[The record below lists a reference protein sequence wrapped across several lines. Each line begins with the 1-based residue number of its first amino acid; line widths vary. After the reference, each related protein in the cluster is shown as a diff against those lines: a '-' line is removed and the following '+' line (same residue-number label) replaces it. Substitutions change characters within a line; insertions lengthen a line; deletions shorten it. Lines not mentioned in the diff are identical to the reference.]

1 MVRTVGWFAH
11 KAVVSM
17 FLVAGLV
24 AISGCDGGDAG
35 AQTPSVS
42 GSAEETSST
51 PTPTPTPT
59 AYVPASEKAPAQN
72 VPVPVMPEAAKQQT
86 KEGWEAF
93 AKYFI
98 EELNYMVETNDTSR
112 VEKLTSPNC
121 KYCRSE
127 MALAKGSADNNQ
139 WLVNGLFSVESVDGR
154 LDPDRE
160 GNLSGLVVLT
170 RSATQISD
178 RVGVVYEIP
187 AVEKNIWF
195 LQLTPT
201 KDGWVVFNFEETK

>member
-1 MVRTVGWFAH
+1 MARTVGWFAH

-93 AKYFI
+93 ARYFI
-98 EELNYMVETNDTSR
+98 EELNYMVETNDPSR
-112 VEKLTSPNC
+112 VKKLSVGDCDFCRVET
-121 KYCRSE
+121 KYATVLSE
-127 MALAKGSADNNQ
+127 NGQWNINGKYSIGKIDALMS
-139 WLVNGLFSVESVDGR
+139 
-154 LDPDRE
+154 PDRE
-160 GNLSGLVVLT
+160 GNIGGNIAVSRQESSIVSKSGVLGT
-170 RSATQISD
+170 AAGIESS
-178 RVGVVYEIP
+178 VWY
-187 AVEKNIWF
+187 
-195 LQLTPT
+195 LQLQPSET
-201 KDGWVVFNFEETK
+201 GWRVFQFGETK

>member
-1 MVRTVGWFAH
+1 MARTVGWFAH

-24 AISGCDGGDAG
+24 TISGCDGGDAG
-35 AQTPSVS
+35 TQTPSIS
-42 GSAEETSST
+42 GSAVETSST

-98 EELNYMVETNDTSR
+98 EELNYMVETNDPSR
-112 VEKLTSPNC
+112 VEKLSVGDC
-121 KYCRSE
+121 DFCRTEIDFANFANEQKQWAVGGRYAFESARTQLE
-127 MALAKGSADNNQ
+127 KDRLGNVGGTIVISRAAGSYVDIQGPLNDVAPSAGSQ
-139 WLVNGLFSVESVDGR
+139 W
-154 LDPDRE
+154 
-160 GNLSGLVVLT
+160 
-170 RSATQISD
+170 
-178 RVGVVYEIP
+178 Y
-187 AVEKNIWF
+187 
-195 LQLTPT
+195 LQLSPT
-201 KDGWVVFNFEETK
+201 SDGWMVFQFDEIR